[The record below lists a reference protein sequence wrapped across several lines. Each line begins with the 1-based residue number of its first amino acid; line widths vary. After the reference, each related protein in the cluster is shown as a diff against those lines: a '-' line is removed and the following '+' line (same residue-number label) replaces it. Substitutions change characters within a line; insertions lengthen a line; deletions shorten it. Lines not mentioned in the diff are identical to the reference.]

1 MRLHSLAFILALG
14 FLGTLPAFGA
24 PKSTLADLKRLPI
37 TCLVPAWLPE
47 GYRLQSVE
55 IDATDREGIEN
66 PKAPGFPSYS
76 IEYSD
81 GKKGQ
86 FTIECAR
93 IGIGDR
99 NLDDDENAEESEFE
113 TKAFGKVYIIYLPK
127 GKTGSK
133 KRIVANWIADRDW
146 RTEEKAGMTTRIKGR
161 VHGVSGFGMTLAE
174 FEKIVR
180 SLHPVRDK

>member
-1 MRLHSLAFILALG
+1 MPFRHLPLILALG
-14 FLGTLPAFGA
+14 FLGSLPVLAA
-24 PKSTLADLKRLPI
+24 PKSTLADLKKLPI

-66 PKAPGFPSYS
+66 PKAPGFPCYS
-76 IEYSD
+76 IEYSN
-81 GKKGQ
+81 GKGGE
-86 FTIECAR
+86 FTIECGR

-99 NLDDDENAEESEFE
+99 NLDDDENAEESAFT
-113 TKAFGKVYIIYLPK
+113 TKAFGEVYIIYLPK
-127 GKTGSK
+127 GKTGVK

-146 RTEEKAGMTTRIKGR
+146 KAEEKAGKTTRIKGR

-180 SLHPVRDK
+180 SLHPVREK